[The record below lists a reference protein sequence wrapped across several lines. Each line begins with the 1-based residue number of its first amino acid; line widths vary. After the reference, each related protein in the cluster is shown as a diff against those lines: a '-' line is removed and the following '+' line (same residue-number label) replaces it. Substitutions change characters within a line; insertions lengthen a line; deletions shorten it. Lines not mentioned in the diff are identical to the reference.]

1 LRPAPEPLAPH
12 IRWLHDFGTLALLA
26 VIMVPF
32 YLLLNQYWQSVLQLF
47 VGYGLLGIGFF
58 RLGQYVRRVMRRTP
72 AEIPPWYGTASHP
85 SSLLHA
91 DMQFGTAEAI
101 QNVYKDPYYLQD
113 VMKPRL
119 GQLLAYRVSGVPEA
133 SLATLTSLQAARL
146 DPVILDFLQ
155 CHNATSL
162 WAKYRYRRQRLQ
174 DVLAIL
180 RRLEAL

>member
-1 LRPAPEPLAPH
+1 
-12 IRWLHDFGTLALLA
+12 
-26 VIMVPF
+26 
-32 YLLLNQYWQSVLQLF
+32 
-47 VGYGLLGIGFF
+47 
-58 RLGQYVRRVMRRTP
+58 
-72 AEIPPWYGTASHP
+72 
-85 SSLLHA
+85 
-91 DMQFGTAEAI
+91 
-101 QNVYKDPYYLQD
+101 